1 MTIGLGCL
9 EQQYRMNIECFE
21 SDVPHMCR
29 FNVLPTNCTASRLHP
44 DTLPM
49 FQQRKERILC
59 TRNPYGSPISASLCL
74 YSFWN
79 GATLDGIAQLVL
91 FKSRDDA
98 QSFLEKDFRQ
108 RCERSRRAVANRDNT
123 DQQREWALADHLANL
138 QGFSATLLPTKSLI
152 ENEIDDVEEQLKSIK
167 EWNQHH
173 R

>member
-1 MTIGLGCL
+1 MSIQCVADQLHCVAITPRYTANVSATQGT
-9 EQQYRMNIECFE
+9 NSVHTE
-21 SDVPHMCR
+21 SIWFTDFRIAVPL
-29 FNVLPTNCTASRLHP
+29 FV
-44 DTLPM
+44 
-49 FQQRKERILC
+49 
-59 TRNPYGSPISASLCL
+59 
-74 YSFWN
+74 FWN